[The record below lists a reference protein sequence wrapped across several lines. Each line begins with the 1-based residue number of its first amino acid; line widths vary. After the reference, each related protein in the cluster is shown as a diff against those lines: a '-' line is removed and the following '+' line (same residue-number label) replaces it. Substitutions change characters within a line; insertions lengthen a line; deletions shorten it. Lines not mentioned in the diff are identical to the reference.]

1 MNGYQLK
8 IFSGNS
14 NEPLARSVCE
24 ILGQPLSE
32 MRVGRFSDGEINVH
46 IKSNIR
52 GADVFVIQPTGGPIG
67 ANEAV
72 MELLVVLDAM
82 KRSSARRV
90 TAVIPYYGYAR
101 QDRKNKPRVPITAK
115 LVADLLF
122 AAGAQRVVAF
132 DLHAGQ
138 IQGFFDIPVDHL
150 QGAPVLL
157 GWLNKQKFD
166 DPCIVSPDAGGVER
180 ARFVAER
187 INAPLAIIDKRR
199 DDSGAEALNLIGD
212 IKGRT
217 AIIIDDMGDTF
228 GSVVSASKLLAQ
240 QGALSVYACVVH
252 GVLSGPALERIA
264 GCEILK
270 KVVVTDTVQ
279 NAEKAAQC
287 DKIEI
292 LTVAPILAE
301 AISRIHKEES
311 VSSLFI

>member
-1 MNGYQLK
+1 MMYPFEIPTLGCTAQMHGYQLK

-14 NEPLARSVCE
+14 NPALAARVCE

-46 IKSNIR
+46 ITSNIR
-52 GADVFVIQPTGGPIG
+52 GADVFVIQPTGGPLG

-115 LVADLLF
+115 LIADLLH

-157 GWLNKQKFD
+157 SWIDKQQLSN
-166 DPCIVSPDAGGVER
+166 PCIGAWGPQVDVVIPD
-180 ARFVAER
+180 
-187 INAPLAIIDKRR
+187 
-199 DDSGAEALNLIGD
+199 
-212 IKGRT
+212 
-217 AIIIDDMGDTF
+217 
-228 GSVVSASKLLAQ
+228 
-240 QGALSVYACVVH
+240 
-252 GVLSGPALERIA
+252 
-264 GCEILK
+264 
-270 KVVVTDTVQ
+270 
-279 NAEKAAQC
+279 
-287 DKIEI
+287 
-292 LTVAPILAE
+292 
-301 AISRIHKEES
+301 
-311 VSSLFI
+311 LFIFFILFYI